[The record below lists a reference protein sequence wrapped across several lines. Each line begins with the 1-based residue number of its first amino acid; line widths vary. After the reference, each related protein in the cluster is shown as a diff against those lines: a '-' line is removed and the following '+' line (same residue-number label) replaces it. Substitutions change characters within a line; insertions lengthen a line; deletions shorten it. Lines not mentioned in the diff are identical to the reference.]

1 MPRPLRKDYYNEA
14 LQYSYANHHG
24 VRQNRAANT
33 YSGNYAINNTL
44 RPAGNT
50 AHIKANT
57 VKYPSPV
64 RQNPKAAKVPKR
76 KLKKGLNPLQL
87 LIKLVFSLCFFAA
100 LVYYVFPYNFVNYFE
115 PMLLNR
121 VLNKNVKLNAKEFVM
136 PTAKYLANSNF
147 NNERLIVPLRH
158 SKAQMVPLAP
168 SSRFY
173 ALEDK
178 LNTLALKYPQ
188 IQPSI
193 YVWDYTKS
201 RSAEINS
208 NAIYPSASIIKLPIL
223 VELLKYSESLKKA
236 GYDPIDFHSKLQFNE
251 IYRTEGSGTMQY
263 EASGVYHSIHHLAS
277 IMIQSSDNSATNM
290 LLEQIGG
297 MEGLNSAA
305 RNWGLPSTQMTN
317 WLPDLKGTNTV
328 SAKDMATL
336 LYNIDNPKFLNS
348 NSKYAI
354 QQYMSNVHNTTLI
367 KAGLPKDAEFLH
379 KTGDIGTML
388 GDAGIVY
395 APSGR
400 KYIVVILTK
409 RNFND
414 YSARDFIQQ
423 ASSLIYKSVIENAD
437 VY

>member
-14 LQYSYANHHG
+14 LEQHYAYHNG
-24 VRQNRAANT
+24 VQQNRAANN
-33 YSGNYAINNTL
+33 YAAQMSRNYAGNYCQ
-44 RPAGNT
+44 NT
-50 AHIKANT
+50 AYAYPNT
-57 VKYPSPV
+57 VKYPAPSRKTV
-64 RQNPKAAKVPKR
+64 RTAKVPK
-76 KLKKGLNPLQL
+76 KKAKRRLNPLQL
-87 LIKLVFSLCFFAA
+87 LLKLLFLLFFLAA
-100 LVYYVFPYNFVNYFE
+100 LVYYIFPYNFVNYFE
-115 PMLLNR
+115 PMVLNR
-121 VLNKNVKLNAKEFVM
+121 FLNRNIKFNAKEFVM
-136 PTAKYLANSNF
+136 PTAKYLSNSNF
-147 NNERLIVPLRH
+147 NNERLVVPLRY
-158 SKAQMVPLAP
+158 SGAQMVSLAP

-173 ALEDK
+173 ALEDE

-188 IQPSI
+188 IKPSI

-201 RSAEINS
+201 RSVEINS
-208 NAIYPSASIIKLPIL
+208 NELYSSASIIKLPIL
-223 VELLKYSESLKKA
+223 VELLRYSESLKKA

-251 IYRTEGSGTMQY
+251 IYRTEGSGSLQY
-263 EASGVYHSIHHLAS
+263 ESSGVYHTIHHLAS

-297 MEGLNSAA
+297 MEGLNAAA
-305 RNWGLPSTQMTN
+305 RKWGLKSTQMTN
-317 WLPDLKGTNTV
+317 WLPDLKGTNTI

-336 LYNIDNPKFLNS
+336 LYNIDNPKFLNN

-354 QQYMSNVHNTTLI
+354 QQYMSNVHNRTLI
-367 KAGLPKDAEFLH
+367 QAGLPKEAEFLH

-423 ASSLIYKSVIENAD
+423 ASSLIYKSIIENAD
-437 VY
+437 IY